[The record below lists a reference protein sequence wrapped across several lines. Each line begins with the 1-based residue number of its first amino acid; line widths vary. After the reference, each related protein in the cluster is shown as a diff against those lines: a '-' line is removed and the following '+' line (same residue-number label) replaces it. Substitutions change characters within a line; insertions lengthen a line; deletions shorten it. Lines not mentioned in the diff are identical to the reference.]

1 MIIKAK
7 DITKYFYQ
15 PRKER
20 ILNRISMEI
29 CAGELVSVFG
39 ESGSGKSTLLYILA
53 TLDRDYEGD
62 LRLTGQKILEMSEDD
77 LAAFRNRNIGFV
89 YQFHYLLPE
98 FNVLQNVML
107 PGLRLSPFKQN
118 EVEERALSLLNEVGM
133 SSYELRPAY
142 QLSGG
147 QQQRVAIARA
157 LINDPAIVIA
167 DEPTGNLDQK
177 NSAIV
182 FELLRNIA
190 EEKGKSV
197 VIATHN
203 LTIREKSHRSVEMI
217 DGFLRL

>member
-1 MIIKAK
+1 MNVIAK
-7 DITKYFYQ
+7 NITKYFYQ
-15 PRKER
+15 PRKEL
-20 ILNRISMEI
+20 ILNSISLEI
-29 CAGELVSVFG
+29 DRGELVSVFG

-53 TLDRDYEGD
+53 TLDRDYEGG
-62 LRLTGQKILEMSEDD
+62 LVLSERKIAAMSEEE

-89 YQFHYLLPE
+89 FQFHYLLPE

-107 PGLRLSPFKQN
+107 PGLRQSPFKKE
-118 EVEERALSLLNEVGM
+118 EVEEHALSLLKAVGM
-133 SSYELRPAY
+133 SSFELRPAF

-147 QQQRVAIARA
+147 QQQRVAIARS

-182 FELLRNIA
+182 FELLKEIA
-190 EEKGKSV
+190 EERGKSV

-203 LTIREKSHRSVEMI
+203 TSIRKKSHRSVEMI
-217 DGFLRL
+217 DGLLRL